1 MENSVNHEAAAQP
14 AARTSKVA
22 FGGKAGEF
30 FGIWIVNLLLSIVT
44 LGIYSAWAKV
54 RTNQYF
60 YGHTR
65 VDNQP
70 FRYLAT
76 PIQILKGRI
85 IAVIIFALFF
95 VLSSL
100 SPMLTLVLALA
111 FLFVSP
117 WLIVQ
122 SLKFNLRMTSYR
134 NVRFAFH
141 GEYKG
146 AFKYFVLL
154 PVLSIF
160 TLYLAMPWALKKMDQ
175 YLCSNIS
182 FGGKKLHVSTDT
194 STYYIAA
201 LVAMAAIFGLMM
213 VFGILTAVVAVIAAF
228 SGEAAESAEGRG
240 IFALLLSGGVFV
252 VYFVGF
258 ALSGAVYQSMIRN
271 HLFERTELPGIAKFK
286 SEMKVM
292 PYMWLIL
299 SNLLAIILTLGLAYP
314 WTKIRKAAYMASVT
328 TVAVY
333 PQIDSLVDQAQNDSN
348 AFGEE
353 AAGLFDVDVSL
364 A

>member
-1 MENSVNHEAAAQP
+1 MENTSDTTVSQP
-14 AARTSKVA
+14 DQARVGKVA
-22 FGGKAGEF
+22 FSGDAGEF

-65 VDNQP
+65 IDNQP

-95 VLSSL
+95 TASSL
-100 SPMLTLVLALA
+100 SPVLAVVLA
-111 FLFVSP
+111 FLFLLASP

-122 SLKFNLRMTSYR
+122 SLKFNMRMTSYR

-141 GEYKG
+141 GDYLR

-154 PVLSIF
+154 PVLALF
-160 TLYLAMPWALKKMDQ
+160 TLYLAMPWVLKKIDR
-175 YLCSNIS
+175 YICSNTS
-182 FGGKKLHVSTDT
+182 FAGQKMQINTDT
-194 STYYIAA
+194 SSYYIAV
-201 LVAMAAIFGLMM
+201 LVAMAAVMGVITVMIIVGAVLVGVMAATGIADAGVATVLVTAA
-213 VFGILTAVVAVIAAF
+213 VFILYFFAF
-228 SGEAAESAEGRG
+228 T
-240 IFALLLSGGVFV
+240 
-252 VYFVGF
+252 
-258 ALSGAVYQSMIRN
+258 LSGAIYHSMIRN
-271 HLFERTELPGIAKFK
+271 HIFERTELPGIAKFK
-286 SEMKVM
+286 SEMQVM
-292 PYMWLIL
+292 PYLWLTVT
-299 SNLLAIILTLGLAYP
+299 NLLAIIFSLGLAYP
-314 WTKIRKAAYMASVT
+314 WAKVRKAAYLASVT
-328 TVAVY
+328 TIAVY
-333 PQIDSLVDQAQNDSN
+333 PQADSLVDQVQQSSN

-353 AAGLFDVDVSL
+353 AAGLFDIDVSL

>member
-1 MENSVNHEAAAQP
+1 MENSVSTTAQENSP
-14 AARTSKVA
+14 ARVGKVA
-22 FGGKAGEF
+22 FSGDAGEF

-65 VDNQP
+65 IDSQP

-95 VLSSL
+95 TASSL
-100 SPMLTLVLALA
+100 SPVLAVVLA
-111 FLFVSP
+111 FLFLLASP

-122 SLKFNLRMTSYR
+122 SLKFNMRMTSYR

-141 GEYKG
+141 GDYLG

-154 PVLSIF
+154 PVLAVF
-160 TLYLAMPWALKKMDQ
+160 TLYLAMPWVLKKIDR
-175 YLCSNIS
+175 YICSNTS
-182 FGGKKLHVSTDT
+182 FAGQKMQINTDT
-194 STYYIAA
+194 SSYYIAV
-201 LVAMAAIFGLMM
+201 LVAMAAVMGVITVMIIVGAVLVGVMAAT
-213 VFGILTAVVAVIAAF
+213 GIADAGVATVLVTAA
-228 SGEAAESAEGRG
+228 
-240 IFALLLSGGVFV
+240 VFV
-252 VYFVGF
+252 LYFF
-258 ALSGAVYQSMIRN
+258 AFTLSGAIYHSMIRN
-271 HLFERTELPGIAKFK
+271 HIFERTELPGIAKFK
-286 SEMKVM
+286 SEMQVM
-292 PYMWLIL
+292 PYLWLTVT
-299 SNLLAIILTLGLAYP
+299 NLLAIIFSLGLAYP
-314 WTKIRKAAYMASVT
+314 WAKVRKAAYLASVT
-328 TVAVY
+328 TIAVY
-333 PQIDSLVDQAQNDSN
+333 PQADSLVDQVQQSSN

-353 AAGLFDVDVSL
+353 AAGLFDIDVSL

>member
-1 MENSVNHEAAAQP
+1 MENSVSTTAQENSP
-14 AARTSKVA
+14 ARVGKVA
-22 FGGKAGEF
+22 FSGDAAEF

-65 VDNQP
+65 IDNQP

-95 VLSSL
+95 TASSL
-100 SPMLTLVLALA
+100 SPVLAVVLA
-111 FLFVSP
+111 FLFLLASP

-122 SLKFNLRMTSYR
+122 SLKFNMRMTSYR

-141 GEYKG
+141 GDYLG

-154 PVLSIF
+154 PVLALF
-160 TLYLAMPWALKKMDQ
+160 TLYLAMPWVLKKIDR
-175 YLCSNIS
+175 YICSNTS
-182 FGGKKLHVSTDT
+182 FAGQKMQINTDT
-194 STYYIAA
+194 SSYYIAV
-201 LVAMAAIFGLMM
+201 LVAMAAVMGVITLMIIVGAVLVGVM
-213 VFGILTAVVAVIAAF
+213 AATGIADAGVATVLVTAA
-228 SGEAAESAEGRG
+228 
-240 IFALLLSGGVFV
+240 VFV
-252 VYFVGF
+252 LYFF
-258 ALSGAVYQSMIRN
+258 AFTLSGAIYHSMIRN
-271 HLFERTELPGIAKFK
+271 HIFERTELPGIAKFK
-286 SEMKVM
+286 SEMQVM
-292 PYMWLIL
+292 PYLWLTVT
-299 SNLLAIILTLGLAYP
+299 NLLAIIFSLGLAYP
-314 WTKIRKAAYMASVT
+314 WAKVRKAAYLASVT
-328 TVAVY
+328 TIAVY
-333 PQIDSLVDQAQNDSN
+333 PQADSLVDQVQQSSN

-353 AAGLFDVDVSL
+353 AAGLFDIDVSL

>member
-1 MENSVNHEAAAQP
+1 MENSVSTTAQENSP
-14 AARTSKVA
+14 ARVGKVA
-22 FGGKAGEF
+22 FSGQAGEF

-65 VDNQP
+65 IESQP

-95 VLSSL
+95 IASSL
-100 SPMLTLVLALA
+100 SPVLAVVLAL
-111 FLFVSP
+111 LFMLASP

-122 SLKFNLRMTSYR
+122 SLKFNMRMTSYR
-134 NVRFAFH
+134 NVRFSFH
-141 GEYKG
+141 GAYAG

-154 PVLSIF
+154 PVLAVF
-160 TLYLAMPWALKKMDQ
+160 TLYLAMPWVLKKIDS
-175 YLCSNIS
+175 YICSNTS
-182 FGGKKLHVSTDT
+182 FGGQKMQINTDT
-194 STYYIAA
+194 SSYYIAV
-201 LVAMAAIFGLMM
+201 LVAMAAVMGLVTLMIIVGAVM
-213 VFGILTAVVAVIAAF
+213 VGVMAATGAADAGMTTVLVTGAVLVMYF
-228 SGEAAESAEGRG
+228 
-240 IFALLLSGGVFV
+240 FA
-252 VYFVGF
+252 F
-258 ALSGAVYQSMIRN
+258 ALSGAIYHSMIRN
-271 HLFERTELPGIAKFK
+271 HIFERTELPGIAKFK
-286 SEMKVM
+286 SEMRVM
-292 PYMWLIL
+292 PYLWLTVT
-299 SNLLAIILTLGLAYP
+299 NLLAIIFTLGLAYP
-314 WTKIRKAAYMASVT
+314 WAKIRKAAYLAAVT

-333 PQIDSLVDQAQNDSN
+333 PQADSLVDNVQQSSN

>member
-1 MENSVNHEAAAQP
+1 MENNITSPTQP
-14 AARTSKVA
+14 RVGKVA
-22 FGGKAGEF
+22 FSGQAGEF

-65 VDNQP
+65 IDNQP
-70 FRYLAT
+70 FRYLAS

-95 VLSSL
+95 ALSSL
-100 SPMLTLVLALA
+100 SPQAALLLALP
-111 FLFVSP
+111 FMLLSP

-122 SLKFNLRMTSYR
+122 SMKFNMRMTSYR

-141 GEYKG
+141 GNYLG
-146 AFKYFVLL
+146 ALKYFVLL
-154 PVLSIF
+154 PVLSVF
-160 TLYLAMPWALKKMDQ
+160 TLYLAMPWALKKIDQ

-182 FGGKKLHVSTDT
+182 FGGKKLHVNTDT
-194 STYYIAA
+194 SSYYIAA
-201 LVAMAAIFGLMM
+201 LVAFAAIMGLGF
-213 VFGILTAVVAVIAAF
+213 VIAIVSAVIGFIAAATTGADSE
-228 SGEAAESAEGRG
+228 SGKGALAMLITLAV
-240 IFALLLSGGVFV
+240 FAL
-252 VYFVGF
+252 YFVGF
-258 ALSGAVYQSMIRN
+258 ALSGAIYQSMIRN
-271 HLFERTELPGIAKFK
+271 HLFERTELPGLAKFK
-286 SEMKVM
+286 SEMQVI
-292 PYMWLIL
+292 PYAWLIL
-299 SNLLAIILTLGLAYP
+299 SNLLAIIVTLGLAYP
-314 WTKIRKAAYMASVT
+314 WTKIRKAAYLASVT

-333 PQIDSLVDQAQNDSN
+333 PAIDSLVDEVQQDSN

>member
-1 MENSVNHEAAAQP
+1 MENNTTSPAQP
-14 AARTSKVA
+14 RVGKVA
-22 FGGKAGEF
+22 FSGQAGEF

-65 VDNQP
+65 IDNQP
-70 FRYLAT
+70 FRYLAS

-95 VLSSL
+95 ALSSL
-100 SPMLTLVLALA
+100 SPQAALLLALP
-111 FLFVSP
+111 FMLLSP

-122 SLKFNLRMTSYR
+122 SMKFNMRMTSYR

-141 GEYKG
+141 GNYLG
-146 AFKYFVLL
+146 ALKYFVLL
-154 PVLSIF
+154 PVLSVF
-160 TLYLAMPWALKKMDQ
+160 TLYLAMPWALKKIDQ

-182 FGGKKLHVSTDT
+182 FGGKKLHVNTDT
-194 STYYIAA
+194 SSYYIAA
-201 LVAMAAIFGLMM
+201 LVAFAAIMGLAI
-213 VFGILTAVVAVIAAF
+213 VIGIIAAII
-228 SGEAAESAEGRG
+228 GGIAAVTVGNDIDSTAGRG
-240 IFALLLSGGVFV
+240 AVALLISVVMFAL
-252 VYFVGF
+252 YFVGF
-258 ALSGAVYQSMIRN
+258 ALSGAIYQSMIRN
-271 HLFERTELPGIAKFK
+271 HLFERTELPGVAKFK
-286 SEMKVM
+286 SEMQVI
-292 PYMWLIL
+292 PYAWLIL
-299 SNLLAIILTLGLAYP
+299 SNLLAIIVTLGLAYP
-314 WTKIRKAAYMASVT
+314 WTRSRKAAYLASVT

-333 PQIDSLVDQAQNDSN
+333 PAIDSLVDEVQQDSN

>member
-1 MENSVNHEAAAQP
+1 MENNITSPAQP
-14 AARTSKVA
+14 RVGKVA
-22 FGGKAGEF
+22 FSGQAGEF

-65 VDNQP
+65 IDNQP
-70 FRYLAT
+70 FRYLAS

-95 VLSSL
+95 ALSSL
-100 SPMLTLVLALA
+100 SPQAALLLALP
-111 FLFVSP
+111 FMLLSP

-122 SLKFNLRMTSYR
+122 SMKFNMRMTSYR

-141 GEYKG
+141 GNYLG
-146 AFKYFVLL
+146 ALKYFVLL
-154 PVLSIF
+154 PVLSVF
-160 TLYLAMPWALKKMDQ
+160 TLYLAMPWALKKIDQ

-182 FGGKKLHVSTDT
+182 FGGKKLHVNTDT
-194 STYYIAA
+194 SSYYIAA
-201 LVAMAAIFGLMM
+201 LVAFAAIMGLGF
-213 VFGILTAVVAVIAAF
+213 VIAIVSAVIGFIAAATAGADSE
-228 SGEAAESAEGRG
+228 SGKGALAMLITLAV
-240 IFALLLSGGVFV
+240 FAL
-252 VYFVGF
+252 YFVGF
-258 ALSGAVYQSMIRN
+258 ALSGAIYQSMIRN
-271 HLFERTELPGIAKFK
+271 HLFERTELPGVAKFK
-286 SEMKVM
+286 SEMQVI
-292 PYMWLIL
+292 PYAWLIL
-299 SNLLAIILTLGLAYP
+299 SNLLAIIVTVGLAYP
-314 WTKIRKAAYMASVT
+314 WTKIRKAAYLASVT

-333 PQIDSLVDQAQNDSN
+333 PAIDSLVDEVQQDSN

>member
-1 MENSVNHEAAAQP
+1 MENTLDTSVSQP
-14 AARTSKVA
+14 AQARISKVA
-22 FGGKAGEF
+22 FSGQAGEF

-76 PIQILKGRI
+76 PVQILKGRI

-95 VLSSL
+95 IASSL
-100 SPMLTLVLALA
+100 SPLLAVVLALL
-111 FLFVSP
+111 FLPASP

-122 SLKFNLRMTSYR
+122 SLKFNMRMTSYR

-141 GEYKG
+141 GDYAG

-154 PVLSIF
+154 PVLALF
-160 TLYLAMPWALKKMDQ
+160 TFYLAMPWVLKKIDR
-175 YLCSNIS
+175 YICSNTS
-182 FGGKKLHVSTDT
+182 FGGQKMQINTDT
-194 STYYIAA
+194 SSYYIAV
-201 LVAMAAIFGLMM
+201 LVAMAAVVGVITMM
-213 VFGILTAVVAVIAAF
+213 IIIGAVLVGVMAATGAASAGVATVLITAA
-228 SGEAAESAEGRG
+228 
-240 IFALLLSGGVFV
+240 VFV
-252 VYFVGF
+252 MYFF
-258 ALSGAVYQSMIRN
+258 AFAISAAIYHSMIRN
-271 HLFERTELPGIAKFK
+271 HIFERTELPGIAKFK
-286 SEMKVM
+286 SEMQVM
-292 PYMWLIL
+292 PYLWLTVT
-299 SNLLAIILTLGLAYP
+299 NLLAIIFSLGLAYP
-314 WTKIRKAAYMASVT
+314 WAKIRKAAYLASVT
-328 TVAVY
+328 TIAVY
-333 PQIDSLVDQAQNDSN
+333 PQADSLVDQVQQSSS

-353 AAGLFDVDVSL
+353 AAGLFDIDVSL

>member
-1 MENSVNHEAAAQP
+1 MENSVSTMAQENP
-14 AARTSKVA
+14 PVRVGKVV
-22 FGGKAGEF
+22 FSGQAGEF

-65 VDNQP
+65 IDSQP

-95 VLSSL
+95 IASSL
-100 SPMLTLVLALA
+100 SPVLAIVLA
-111 FLFVSP
+111 FLFMLASP

-122 SLKFNLRMTSYR
+122 SLKFNMRMTSYR

-141 GEYKG
+141 GDYLG

-154 PVLSIF
+154 PVLALF
-160 TLYLAMPWALKKMDQ
+160 TLYLAMPWVLKKIDR
-175 YLCSNIS
+175 YICSNTS
-182 FGGKKLHVSTDT
+182 FAGQKMQINTDT
-194 STYYIAA
+194 SSYYIAV
-201 LVAMAAIFGLMM
+201 LVAMAAVMGVITLMIIVGAVLVGVM
-213 VFGILTAVVAVIAAF
+213 AATGIADAGVATVLVTAA
-228 SGEAAESAEGRG
+228 
-240 IFALLLSGGVFV
+240 VFV
-252 VYFVGF
+252 LYFF
-258 ALSGAVYQSMIRN
+258 AFTLSGAIYHSMIRN
-271 HLFERTELPGIAKFK
+271 HIFERTELPGIAKFK
-286 SEMKVM
+286 SEMQVM
-292 PYMWLIL
+292 PYLWLTVT
-299 SNLLAIILTLGLAYP
+299 NLMAIIFSLGLAYP
-314 WTKIRKAAYMASVT
+314 WAKVRKAAYLASVT
-328 TVAVY
+328 TIAVY
-333 PQIDSLVDQAQNDSN
+333 PQADSLVDQVQQSSN

-353 AAGLFDVDVSL
+353 AAGLFDIDVSL

>member
-1 MENSVNHEAAAQP
+1 MENSVSTTAQENSP
-14 AARTSKVA
+14 ARVGKVA
-22 FGGKAGEF
+22 FSGDAAEF

-65 VDNQP
+65 IDNQP

-95 VLSSL
+95 TASSL
-100 SPMLTLVLALA
+100 SPVLAVVLA
-111 FLFVSP
+111 FLFLLASP

-122 SLKFNLRMTSYR
+122 SLKFNMRMTSYR

-141 GEYKG
+141 GDYLG

-154 PVLSIF
+154 PVLALF
-160 TLYLAMPWALKKMDQ
+160 TLYLAMPWVLKKIDR
-175 YLCSNIS
+175 YICSNTS
-182 FGGKKLHVSTDT
+182 FAGQKMQINTDT
-194 STYYIAA
+194 SSYYIAV
-201 LVAMAAIFGLMM
+201 LVAMAAVMGVITLMIIVGAVLVGVM
-213 VFGILTAVVAVIAAF
+213 AATGIADAGVATVLVTAA
-228 SGEAAESAEGRG
+228 
-240 IFALLLSGGVFV
+240 VFV
-252 VYFVGF
+252 LYFF
-258 ALSGAVYQSMIRN
+258 AFTLSGAIYHSMIRN
-271 HLFERTELPGIAKFK
+271 HIFERTELPGIAKFK
-286 SEMKVM
+286 SEMQVM
-292 PYMWLIL
+292 PYLWLTVT
-299 SNLLAIILTLGLAYP
+299 NLMAIIFSLGLAYP
-314 WTKIRKAAYMASVT
+314 WAKVRKAAYLASVT
-328 TVAVY
+328 TIAVY
-333 PQIDSLVDQAQNDSN
+333 PQADSLVDQVQQSSN

-353 AAGLFDVDVSL
+353 AAGLFDIDVSL

>member
-1 MENSVNHEAAAQP
+1 MDVTPQQATPRVDKVNFSGQ
-14 AARTSKVA
+14 
-22 FGGKAGEF
+22 AGEF

-65 VDNQP
+65 VDNQA

-85 IAVIIFALFF
+85 IAVVIFALFF
-95 VLSSL
+95 VLSAV
-100 SPMLTLVLALA
+100 SPVLALILALA
-111 FLFVSP
+111 FMLVSP

-122 SLKFNLRMTSYR
+122 SLKFNMRMTSYR

-141 GEYKG
+141 GDYAG

-154 PVLSIF
+154 PVLAVF
-160 TLYLAMPWALKKMDQ
+160 TLYLAMPWALKKIDH

-182 FGGKKLHVSTDT
+182 FGGKKLQINTDT
-194 STYYIAA
+194 SSYYIAA
-201 LVAMAAIFGLMM
+201 LVAIAAIFGLMM
-213 VFGILTAVVAVIAAF
+213 VFGIFTAIVAGIAAV
-228 SGEAAESAEGRG
+228 SGGAADSSQGRG
-240 IFALLLSGGVFV
+240 IIAVLISGGIFV

-286 SEMKVM
+286 SEMQVI
-292 PYMWLIL
+292 PYAWIIL

-314 WTKIRKAAYMASVT
+314 WSKIRKATYMASVT

-333 PQIDSLVDQAQNDSN
+333 PQIDALVDQAQQDSS